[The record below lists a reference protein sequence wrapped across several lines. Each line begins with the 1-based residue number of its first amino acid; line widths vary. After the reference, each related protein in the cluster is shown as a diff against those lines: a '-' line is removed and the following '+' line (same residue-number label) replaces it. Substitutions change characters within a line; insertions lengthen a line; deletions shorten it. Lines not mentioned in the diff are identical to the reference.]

1 MSRTNSHSTY
11 GSVTKTF
18 HWVTAL
24 LIFAVMP
31 LGIIASRAPTGT
43 EPEIARVFTLFS
55 LHKTIGVTQPS
66 TALPRSGGHSD
77 RTFHLSRKTK
87 ASPTF
92 SEISIGS
99 SPK

>member
-55 LHKTIGVTQPS
+55 LHKTIGVTIFFV
-66 TALPRSGGHSD
+66 AL
-77 RTFHLSRKTK
+77 LSPQKQ
-87 ASPTF
+87 
-92 SEISIGS
+92 SIGS
-99 SPK
+99 SMDRSCSPL